1 MLERIKP
8 NPGLVKSILD
18 QIPSEVWASDTTTF
32 LDPAFG
38 GGQFISEI
46 EKRLSKQGHTKENIA
61 KRVFGYEK
69 KQFLVDLVY
78 NMHGLVGNYSK
89 VPYVEYLKHQEDQFD
104 VVVTAPPFED
114 NGTNKKGNLW
124 SRFIVAVDNSTKDD
138 GYLSL
143 VTPPS
148 WMSGTDDNGNAKKK
162 QIQDIFT
169 KNTILFLNLD
179 TKEFFP
185 GVGSHFSSYV
195 IRKGDHDNLT
205 RVISNGVQS
214 DLDLKGFEALPRD
227 LNDVSF
233 SIVKKFLNHPN
244 KKPFTASGCVGHPKA
259 EGVEQ
264 FKIHNTGVSF
274 GSSKVEPNNAKE
286 RKVVVSV
293 PGYLNGKYDDG
304 LYGCSVNSLWTSV
317 ADEQEAQ
324 GILEGLECDLVKFIF
339 AECKYSGFNNGFI
352 LKRYPDIR
360 TGVNEVVFR
369 DFGLSEQEISYI
381 LEKNG

>member
-8 NPGLVKSILD
+8 NPGLVNSILD
-18 QIPSEVWASDTTTF
+18 QIPNEVWASDSTTF

-46 EKRLSKQGHTKENIA
+46 EKRLSQQGHTKENIA

-89 VPYVEYLKHQEDQFD
+89 VPYVEYLEHQQHQFD

-114 NGTNKKGNLW
+114 AGTNKKGNLW
-124 SRFIVAVDNSTKDD
+124 SRFIVAVHSSTRAN

-148 WMSGTDDNGNAKKK
+148 WMSGTDLNGNSKKK

-169 KNTILFLNLD
+169 KNTIVYLNLD
-179 TKEFFP
+179 VKEFFP

-195 IRKGDHDNLT
+195 IRKGLHDTLT
-205 RVISNGVQS
+205 RVISQGVES
-214 DLDLKGFEALPRD
+214 TLDLRGFLALPRD
-227 LNDVSF
+227 LNSTSY
-233 SIVKKFLNHPN
+233 SIVKKFLSYPH
-244 KKPFTASGCVGHPKA
+244 KRPFSASGCVGYPRA

-274 GSSKVEPNNAKE
+274 GSSSVEPRNSKE

-304 LYGCSVNSLWTSV
+304 EYGCSVNSLWCSV

-324 GILEGLECDLVKFIF
+324 GVLAGLECDLVKFIF
-339 AECKYSGFNNGFI
+339 QECKYSGFNNAYI
-352 LKRYPDIR
+352 LKQYPDIT
-360 TGVNEVVFR
+360 TGNNRAVY
-369 DFGLSEQEISYI
+369 DQFGITPQEADYI
-381 LEKNG
+381 QQKIT

>member
-18 QIPSEVWASDTTTF
+18 QIPSEVWASDSTTF

-46 EKRLSKQGHTKENIA
+46 EKRLRQQGHTQENIA

-69 KQFLVDLVY
+69 KQFLVDLVR

-89 VPYVEYLKHQEDQFD
+89 VPYVEYLKHQELQFD

-114 NGTNKKGNLW
+114 VGTNKKGNLW
-124 SRFIVAVDNSTKDD
+124 SRFIVAVDRSTKAD

-169 KNTILFLNLD
+169 KNTILWLNLD

-195 IRKGDHDNLT
+195 IRKGAHRNLT
-205 RVISNGVQS
+205 RVISNGVAS
-214 DLDLKGFEALPRD
+214 DLDLRGFEALPRD
-227 LNDVSF
+227 LNTISF
-233 SIVKKFLNHPN
+233 SIVKKFLDHPR
-244 KKPFTASGCVGHPKA
+244 KKPFTASGCVGYPKA
-259 EGVEQ
+259 DGVEQ
-264 FKIHNTGVSF
+264 FKIHNTGVAF
-274 GSSKVEPNNAKE
+274 GSSKVEPTNAKE

-293 PGYLNGKYDDG
+293 PGYLAGKYDDAE
-304 LYGCSVNSLWTSV
+304 YGCSVNSLWTPV
-317 ADEQEAQ
+317 RDQQEAQ

-339 AECKYSGFNNGFI
+339 RECKYSGFNNGFI
-352 LKRYPDIR
+352 LKRYPCIT
-360 TGVNEVVFR
+360 TGDNEVVFR
-369 DFGLSEQEISYI
+369 DFGLTPEEIRYI
-381 LEKNG
+381 LDKNS